1 MVGRR
6 DGLSWPKMRPEHR
19 LLRLGIIIN
28 LLRYLGTLRSIN
40 LQGSE
45 YPADYLTGLKR
56 QFSVVCSIFT
66 LKVVIAYASAVR
78 HAACSDR
85 FLPPRTKEVHTRA
98 QHSTFNSGPLPEK
111 LSTCQVLS
119 LLLLS
124 FNARSAC
131 WLTLPPPIN
140 LGSLHDSTIHSRTQ
154 GARRSVPLG
163 IREDYLT
170 LPP

>member
-1 MVGRR
+1 MWFK
-6 DGLSWPKMRPEHR
+6 D
-19 LLRLGIIIN
+19 
-28 LLRYLGTLRSIN
+28 
-40 LQGSE
+40 
-45 YPADYLTGLKR
+45 
-56 QFSVVCSIFT
+56 IFT
-66 LKVVIAYASAVR
+66 LKVVIAYVSAVR
-78 HAACSDR
+78 HAACSDL
-85 FLPPRTKEVHTRA
+85 FLGLRRYI
-98 QHSTFNSGPLPEK
+98 PEHNTEP
-111 LSTCQVLS
+111 STCQVLS

>member
-1 MVGRR
+1 M
-6 DGLSWPKMRPEHR
+6 
-19 LLRLGIIIN
+19 
-28 LLRYLGTLRSIN
+28 
-40 LQGSE
+40 
-45 YPADYLTGLKR
+45 
-56 QFSVVCSIFT
+56 VCSIFA
-66 LKVVIAYASAVR
+66 LKVVIAYVSAVR
-78 HAACSDR
+78 HGHAACSDR
-85 FLPPRTKEVHTRA
+85 FLLPRTKEVHTRA

-111 LSTCQVLS
+111 PSTCQVLS